1 MHVCKCLRRLEQNIE
16 THTHTYNY
24 LFVPIRG
31 LVNLLNPSDMF
42 LSVLQISEAHLHP
55 SGFF

>member
-1 MHVCKCLRRLEQNIE
+1 MCMFASVLGGLNRIWK
-16 THTHTYNY
+16 HTHTYNY

-42 LSVLQISEAHLHP
+42 LPVLQISEAHLHP